1 MIAILKHLLLI
12 ALLPLI
18 LAACSSEPQFPPLP
32 KGANVLILGDS
43 LSHGTGAAEGED
55 YPSLLAA
62 NTDWNIINAGVPGDT
77 SAGGLQRLP
86 DLLDRHEVDLLIVE
100 LGGNDFIRRVP
111 QQETINNL
119 RTILSEARANGIQ
132 PLLLAIPAFSPFGA
146 AVGSLSDHGLYRQ
159 LAKET
164 DTPLVED
171 IFSDVLAKNAL
182 KSDPIHPNAEGYR
195 LVEEGLR
202 KALSKKGFL
211 SQVY

>member
-1 MIAILKHLLLI
+1 MLKHLLLI

-32 KGANVLILGDS
+32 RGANVLILGDS

-62 NTDWNIINAGVPGDT
+62 STGWNIINAGVPGDT

-86 DLLDRHEVDLLIVE
+86 DLLNRHEVDLLIVE
-100 LGGNDFIRRVP
+100 LGGNDFIHRVP

-119 RTILSEARANGIQ
+119 RAILSEAKANDIQ

-146 AVGSLSDHGLYRQ
+146 AVGSLSDHELYRQ

-182 KSDPIHPNAEGYR
+182 KADPIHPNTEGYR

-211 SQVY
+211 N

>member
-1 MIAILKHLLLI
+1 MLKHLLLI

-32 KGANVLILGDS
+32 RGANVLILGDS

-62 NTDWNIINAGVPGDT
+62 STGWNIINAGVPGDT

-86 DLLDRHEVDLLIVE
+86 DLLNRHEVDLLIVE

-119 RTILSEARANGIQ
+119 RAILSKAKANDIQ

-146 AVGSLSDHGLYRQ
+146 AVGSLSDHELYRQ

-182 KSDPIHPNAEGYR
+182 KADPIHPNTEGYR

-211 SQVY
+211 N

>member
-1 MIAILKHLLLI
+1 MLKHLLLI

-32 KGANVLILGDS
+32 RGANVLILGDS

-62 NTDWNIINAGVPGDT
+62 STGWNIINAGVPGDT

-86 DLLDRHEVDLLIVE
+86 DLLNRHEVDLLIVE

-119 RTILSEARANGIQ
+119 RAILSEAKANDIQ

-146 AVGSLSDHGLYRQ
+146 AVGSLSDHELYRQ

-182 KSDPIHPNAEGYR
+182 KADPIHPNTEGYR

-211 SQVY
+211 N